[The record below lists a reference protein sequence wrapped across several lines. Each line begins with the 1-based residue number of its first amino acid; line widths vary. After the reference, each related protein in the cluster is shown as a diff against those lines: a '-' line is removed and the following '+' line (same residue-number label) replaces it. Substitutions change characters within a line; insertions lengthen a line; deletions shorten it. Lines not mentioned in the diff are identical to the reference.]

1 MRGSSLLKF
10 SRLVFVSASNQNIL
24 TFFRDFTEAD
34 LARRKSSFSNDYT
47 KITKYNVVQYFSNDY
62 DCTHCGYWIFLSL
75 RFAKHQLEFNWKM
88 STSTSTSIKTVIK
101 NGKKT
106 TIKTITVT
114 SPSVFGY
121 LDVNK
126 NNTYM

>member
-47 KITKYNVVQYFSNDY
+47 KITKYNVVQYFSNDNAHIMEIEHS
-62 DCTHCGYWIFLSL
+62 CHS
-75 RFAKHQLEFNWKM
+75 
-88 STSTSTSIKTVIK
+88 VV
-101 NGKKT
+101 KK
-106 TIKTITVT
+106 
-114 SPSVFGY
+114 
-121 LDVNK
+121 
-126 NNTYM
+126 

>member
-47 KITKYNVVQYFSNDY
+47 KITKYNVVQYFSNDNAHIMEIEHSCHSVVKKWFPANQQSISRKKSWHWQENVFY
-62 DCTHCGYWIFLSL
+62 FHNVRSQDLENEIFLPGLSDL
-75 RFAKHQLEFNWKM
+75 
-88 STSTSTSIKTVIK
+88 
-101 NGKKT
+101 
-106 TIKTITVT
+106 
-114 SPSVFGY
+114 
-121 LDVNK
+121 VN
-126 NNTYM
+126 

>member
-47 KITKYNVVQYFSNDY
+47 KITKYNVVQYFRNDHAQ
-62 DCTHCGYWIFLSL
+62 TVEI
-75 RFAKHQLEFNWKM
+75 EF
-88 STSTSTSIKTVIK
+88 SCHSDLLII
-101 NGKKT
+101 
-106 TIKTITVT
+106 
-114 SPSVFGY
+114 
-121 LDVNK
+121 
-126 NNTYM
+126 